1 MISSTPQEAGRAWVN
16 DSIEALR
23 QPYAPTHDPIR
34 EIDLRHVMDSLPD
47 ESREFLEEYID
58 SIHSGDA
65 ASQLKK
71 MLEGIAGSS
80 GLSSAT
86 ISAIGI
92 RVIAI
97 LWALQSQKWDL
108 CGMSLAEIGRRIGKT
123 KADVSH
129 WVKRNEADF
138 GIHARGQKMVES
150 SKTYR
155 KSAKEGWETR
165 RGKNPD
171 KLSKYQRD
179 IELSNIVEEKKKKLN
194 TLSQCK

>member
-1 MISSTPQEAGRAWVN
+1 
-16 DSIEALR
+16 
-23 QPYAPTHDPIR
+23 
-34 EIDLRHVMDSLPD
+34 MDSLPE

-86 ISAIGI
+86 VSAIGI
-92 RVIAI
+92 RVVAI

-129 WVKRNEADF
+129 WVKRNERDF

-171 KLSKYQRD
+171 KITEYQRN
-179 IELSNIVEEKKKKLN
+179 IELLKMVEEKRKQLTN
-194 TLSQCK
+194 HDQCN